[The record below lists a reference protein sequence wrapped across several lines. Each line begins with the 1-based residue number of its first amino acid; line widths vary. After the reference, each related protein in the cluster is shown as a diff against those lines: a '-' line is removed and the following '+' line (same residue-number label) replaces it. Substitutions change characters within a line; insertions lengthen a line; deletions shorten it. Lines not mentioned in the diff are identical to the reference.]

1 MYSDLLKVISE
12 HAKMSF
18 RRIYCS
24 KKNTKKLKEIV
35 SLFFFFCATKSYE
48 HPVPLSEGSIA
59 YSCNNIS
66 FIYFI
71 AR

>member
-35 SLFFFFCATKSYE
+35 SLFFFFVQQS
-48 HPVPLSEGSIA
+48 LM
-59 YSCNNIS
+59 NIR
-66 FIYFI
+66 YPYLKGP
-71 AR
+71 